1 MHLVPG
7 KRTSD
12 SSDSPFKLIFSQAW
26 GRLTKS
32 PAFVRWEVFIWSVIA
47 ARAGFEIFGFYSA
60 QSDRV
65 FAGWCLGL
73 AAVLTPFFVGPWV
86 YRTHVSVGLADD
98 ALRTVPVRP
107 VAIVGARAAAVG
119 WRWLRTL
126 GVPALFGIH
135 LYNLGSPILDPVQR
149 WYEFFGS
156 FFGDHGEP
164 LKLLLIGL
172 GILTSI
178 LWVAFPTTWALMW
191 GSRMIRSG
199 GAFFLA
205 YFSCFIVMTALAFV
219 PMGFYFLVD
228 FLSFSDFA
236 IHHSPA
242 LEDLASLSAPI
253 GGMIAVTLAVLIS
266 LFLFWRACFEW
277 GRRLK

>member
-1 MHLVPG
+1 MHPVPG

-12 SSDSPFKLIFSQAW
+12 SSDSPFRLIFSQAW

-60 QSDRV
+60 EADRA
-65 FAGWCLGL
+65 FAAWCIGL
-73 AAVLTPFFVGPWV
+73 AAVLTPFFIGPWV

-107 VAIVGARAAAVG
+107 VVIVGARAAAVAL
-119 WRWLRTL
+119 RWLRTL

-135 LYNLGSPILDPVQR
+135 LYNLGSPILNPVQR

-156 FFGDHGEP
+156 MFGDHSEP
-164 LKLLLIGL
+164 LKLLLIGF
-172 GILTSI
+172 GIFALT
-178 LWVAFPTTWALMW
+178 LWVALPMTWALMW

-199 GAFFLA
+199 GAFFFA
-205 YFSCFIVMTALAFV
+205 YFSYLAVLSGLAFV
-219 PMGFYFLVD
+219 AMGIHFLPHQ
-228 FLSFSDFA
+228 LTQPGLA
-236 IHHSPA
+236 RPP
-242 LEDLASLSAPI
+242 LERILDWLDMTGPTVAVILA
-253 GGMIAVTLAVLIS
+253 TLIT
-266 LFLFWRACFEW
+266 LFLFWRACFDW
-277 GRRLK
+277 GRRLR